1 MNMKNIVIITREY
14 YPQMTPVSAVVDKY
28 IQRLKG
34 KYKFHVICTSY
45 QKNIPPLNDSFLE
58 IHPIYTNLSLLRG
71 WCEKKYDQHKGNWFY
86 KFLINLFRLR
96 SALWLLKSYS
106 APTEWERRESEKM
119 LNQLS
124 KQVDIS
130 TVISVSGSLFHAHLA
145 AKKYKENHPQ
155 TKWLTFI
162 TDPITFLDSNFFLF
176 KSKKMME
183 KSYAT
188 ELSIYNSADWNIL
201 IGDTY
206 YDVIDK
212 FKQPKSK
219 TFHFNLTLD
228 DIRKEISGY
237 DFKPTE
243 TSDTRIIYAGKFYR
257 KIRNPKY
264 MLSVMSKVENVSMD
278 LYVSS
283 HDCMDIL
290 MDYQSST
297 IILHKS
303 VDTKRYKEMICYEY
317 DILLNVGNACTNQM
331 PSKMLELLSTGR
343 PILNFYYNKDSQYEM
358 IEKYPLGLNVGIDDA
373 NVVEKVGDFC
383 NKMKGKQI
391 SYDEVKSLYP
401 ECVIDEQLNILEKI
415 I

>member
-1 MNMKNIVIITREY
+1 MKNIVVITREY

-183 KSYAT
+183 KSYET
-188 ELSIYNSADWNIL
+188 ELSIYNSADYNVL

-206 YDVIDK
+206 YDVIEK
-212 FKQPKSK
+212 FKQPIHK
-219 TFHFNLTLD
+219 TLHFNLTLD
-228 DIRKEISGY
+228 DIRKDIAVENVVPH
-237 DFKPTE
+237 D
-243 TSDTRIIYAGKFYR
+243 DVRIIYAGAFYR
-257 KIRNPKY
+257 KIRNPQY
-264 MLSVMSKVENVSMD
+264 MLSVMSKIEGIRLD
-278 LYVSS
+278 LFVSS
-283 HDCMDIL
+283 HDCVDIIL
-290 MDYQSST
+290 EYQSDR
-297 IILHKS
+297 IVLHKS
-303 VDTKRYKEMICYEY
+303 VETQKYKEMICNGY
-317 DILLNVGNACTNQM
+317 DILLNVGNSCTNQM

-343 PILNFYYNKDSQYEM
+343 PILNFYFNKDSQYEM
-358 IEKYPLGLNVGIDDA
+358 IEKYPLGLNVGMDDVDA
-373 NVVEKVGDFC
+373 VNKVDDFC
-383 NKMKGKQI
+383 KRMKGKQI

-401 ECVIDEQLNILEKI
+401 ESVIDQQLDILEMI
-415 I
+415 L